1 MFYNVISST
10 FFLHCEMLI
19 HKYIN
24 KYAKKTLKRRT
35 VKNTKNVSLFCCGQS
50 RTFILAL
57 GFVILSSL
65 KHYHPI
71 GLGKNIS
78 HTTKAITFQKSF
90 YT

>member
-24 KYAKKTLKRRT
+24 KYAKNAKKAERLKF
-35 VKNTKNVSLFCCGQS
+35 TKNVSLFCCGQS

-65 KHYHPI
+65 KHYLPI
-71 GLGKNIS
+71 CLGKNIS

-90 YT
+90 NT